1 MTYMSN
7 RLSHRDIE
15 ACSRTL
21 QELYAGASSLSEFPD
36 RLLPLVARL
45 IPASYVSYN
54 DLDLLKNRVVIQYH
68 PDRADA
74 RKLVPEFA
82 AHYRTHPLHDHYRQ
96 PGGIPKKVSDVVTL
110 REFKQTAIYHDYYR
124 VIGTRHQFVCFF
136 NGQKIS
142 KTRDSFVG
150 LALNRDIK
158 DFSERDRSV
167 LEFLSPHINQAYQNA
182 QVAGAMGIKLENV
195 GEGLDA
201 IHRAVILAGVDGR
214 IHWQSPLAGE
224 WLAEFFHGERAARR
238 LPASIA
244 RWLSCLQKPSPGGLP
259 FYSEFRGPARAG
271 CRLLIYCGRT
281 RSGEFVLALI
291 RERMKVDLEAA
302 KSFGLTPREAEILF
316 WISEGKTRPEM
327 GAILGISWRTIAK
340 HMEHLFAKLRVENR
354 LEAQRIGLELR
365 RV

>member
-1 MTYMSN
+1 MAN
-7 RLSHRDIE
+7 RLSHSDFD
-15 ACSRTL
+15 ACSRAL
-21 QELYAGASSLSEFPD
+21 RELYEGVSSLAQFPD
-36 RLLPLVARL
+36 RLLPLVTKL
-45 IPASYVSYN
+45 IPASYASYN
-54 DLDLLKNRVVIQYH
+54 DLDLRQNRVVIHYH
-68 PDRADA
+68 PERADA
-74 RKLVPEFA
+74 RKLVPQFA
-82 AHYRTHPLHDHYRQ
+82 AHYGTHPLHNLYAQ
-96 PGGIPKKVSDVVTL
+96 SGGIPKKVSDVATL
-110 REFKQTAIYHDYYR
+110 REFRQTAIYHDYYR
-124 VIGTRHQFVCFF
+124 LIGTRHQFICFF
-136 NGQKIS
+136 DRQKKS
-142 KTRDSFVG
+142 RTGDSFVG

-167 LEFLSPHINQAYQNA
+167 MEFLSPHISQAYRNA
-182 QVAGAMGIKLENV
+182 HVAGAMGAKLENV

-201 IHRAVILAGVDGR
+201 IHRAVILAGADGR

-224 WLAEFFHGERAARR
+224 WLGEFFHEKRAARQ
-238 LPASIA
+238 LPSLIT
-244 RWLSCLQKPSPGGLP
+244 RWLSGLQKPAPGGLP

-271 CRLLIYCGRT
+271 SRLLIYCGRT
-281 RSGEFVLALI
+281 PSGEFVLALI
-291 RERMKVDLEAA
+291 RERMNVDIEAA